1 MKIIT
6 VLRSLVF
13 AMCTVFLVA
22 CNPALNWREVHL
34 QTLVAMLPCKPDQAQ
49 RTVQLAAQDV
59 TMDMQGCEADG
70 ALFAI
75 SHVRLDSATHTDA
88 ERTDWRQQTLA
99 AMRAASVLE
108 LPFRLKPSTS
118 AATHLLAAQGLRPD
132 GSAVAA
138 RLLWLD
144 AGQDLY
150 HVAVYANTLSDE
162 RVEMLFSG
170 LSLQ

>member
-1 MKIIT
+1 
-6 VLRSLVF
+6 VSRSLVL
-13 AMCTVFLVA
+13 ALCAVSLVA

-34 QTLVAMLPCKPDQAQ
+34 QGLVATLPCKPDQAQ

-59 TMDMQGCEADG
+59 AIDMRGCEADG

-75 SHVRLDSATHTDA
+75 SHVRLDSATRTDA
-88 ERTDWRQQTLA
+88 ARADWRQQTLA
-99 AMRAASVLE
+99 AMRAASVRE
-108 LPFRLKPSTS
+108 LPFRLKPT
-118 AATHLLAAQGLRPD
+118 AHAGVTPANHLLTAQGQRPD

-150 HVAVYANTLSDE
+150 HVAVYANTLTDE